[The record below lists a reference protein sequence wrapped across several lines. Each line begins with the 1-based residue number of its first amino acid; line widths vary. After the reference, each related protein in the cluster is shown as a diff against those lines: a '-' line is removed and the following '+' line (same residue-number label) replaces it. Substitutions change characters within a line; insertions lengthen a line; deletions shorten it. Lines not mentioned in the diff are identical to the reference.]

1 MTDSNQ
7 NTVGRLVGIDTGGT
21 FTDVMYRIGT
31 DLVVHKLL
39 STPEDPSLAIGR
51 GYREAVQHA
60 GDAAD
65 DSGADS
71 PPPVVHGTTVAT
83 NALLER
89 SLAPSSL
96 VVTAGFEDLLALGR
110 QNRSQLYDLHID
122 DGAPLIDTER
132 VVGVSERLDADGT
145 VVESLGRDEI
155 NRVLDRLTELDLES
169 ELESVAICLLHAYAN
184 SIHETKL
191 EEAIRMDD
199 RLEVAVST
207 SHRVAGE
214 FREFE
219 RASTTVVNAALA
231 PVMDDYL
238 GRLSER
244 LPAVEVEIL
253 QSSGGRVDVDHA
265 RQFPVQTVLSG
276 PAGGA
281 VGAFAQAE
289 RLGEDKILS
298 LDMGGTSTDVSF
310 CDGELSLSA
319 SATIDG
325 IPMQTPVVDIHT
337 VGAGGGSIARKDAG
351 GGLRVGPQSAGADPG
366 PACYGRGGSAP
377 TVTDAHVVLGRI
389 QPGRFLG
396 GELSLDVEAAAA
408 AIDELGDEIGM
419 GLEETAL
426 GVLRV
431 AEASMTRALKV
442 MSVQRGEDPREL
454 ALVAFGGA
462 GALHACR
469 LAEQLDIP
477 TVIVPRNMGLLSAY
491 GMLHADYQRI
501 TQRSILRGLDR
512 AIADSGRIA
521 GELVEM
527 IREIV
532 ASAPHAPAA
541 FRYETEAAMRYEGQ
555 SYDIRVP
562 VDWAETVVDRLGGEA
577 IVDGVEGTDVADDI
591 RLEHPGDRF
600 EDRHEELYGYRA
612 DRTIELVGLRL
623 RAVVAGAEPVDY
635 RQSAVQSGDGSP
647 VEESEAD
654 VRFRD
659 GAYRAQVVDRRAL
672 TDGDGL
678 EGPMIVTEYSGTTV
692 VPPDWQGRVERG
704 SLVLEPR

>member
-1 MTDSNQ
+1 MTDSSQ

-21 FTDVMYRIGT
+21 FTDIMYRIGGE
-31 DLVVHKLL
+31 LVVQKLL
-39 STPEDPSLAIGR
+39 STPDDPSLAIGR
-51 GYREAVQHA
+51 GYRDAVQHA
-60 GDAAD
+60 GESAGGGGEA
-65 DSGADS
+65 S
-71 PPPVVHGTTVAT
+71 PPVVHGTTVAT

-96 VVTAGFEDLLALGR
+96 LVTAGFEDLLALRR
-110 QNRSQLYDLHID
+110 QNRKHLYDLHVD
-122 DGAPLIDTER
+122 ERAPLLDRDR
-132 VVGVSERLDADGT
+132 VIGVSERMDPDGA
-145 VVESLGRDEI
+145 VVEPLGSDDIR
-155 NRVLDRLTELDLES
+155 RVLDRLVELEAQG

-184 SIHETKL
+184 PIHESKL
-191 EEAIRMDD
+191 DEAIRGDD
-199 RLEVAVST
+199 RLDAAVST

-214 FREFE
+214 FREYE

-244 LPAVEVEIL
+244 LPAVNVEIL
-253 QSSGGRVDVDHA
+253 QSSGGRVDVEHA
-265 RQFPVQTVLSG
+265 RRFPVQTVLSG

-319 SATIDG
+319 SATIDE
-325 IPMQTPVVDIHT
+325 IPIQTPVVDIHT

-351 GGLRVGPQSAGADPG
+351 GGLRVGPESAGADPG

-396 GELSLDVEAAAA
+396 GEMNLDVEAAAA
-408 AIDELGDEIGM
+408 AIGELGDEIGM
-419 GLEETAL
+419 GVEETAL

-477 TVIVPRNMGLLSAY
+477 TVVVPRNMGLLSAY

-501 TQRSILRGLDR
+501 TQRSVLRGLDR
-512 AIADSGRIA
+512 AIDESERLIDD
-521 GELVEM
+521 LFEM
-527 IREIV
+527 IRGIV
-532 ASAPHAPAA
+532 ASAPHPAA
-541 FRYETEAAMRYEGQ
+541 AFEYELEAAMRYEGQ

-562 VDWAETVVDRLGGEA
+562 VDWADAVVEQLGGDT
-577 IVDGVEGTDVADDI
+577 IVGEVEGAAVADSI
-591 RLEHPGDRF
+591 VLEHPADRF
-600 EDRHEELYGYRA
+600 EERHEELYGYRA
-612 DRTIELVGLRL
+612 DRMVELVGLRL
-623 RAVVAGAEPVDY
+623 RAVIPGAEPVSY
-635 RQSAVQSGDGSP
+635 RQSAVQSSNGSP
-647 VEESEAD
+647 TEESEAT
-654 VRFRD
+654 VRFCD
-659 GAYRAQVVDRRAL
+659 GGCRARVVDRRAL
-672 TDGDGL
+672 TDGEQL
-678 EGPMIVTEYSGTTV
+678 EGPTIVTEYSGTTV
-692 VPPDWQGRVERG
+692 LPPDWRGRVESG
-704 SLVLEPR
+704 ALVLEPR